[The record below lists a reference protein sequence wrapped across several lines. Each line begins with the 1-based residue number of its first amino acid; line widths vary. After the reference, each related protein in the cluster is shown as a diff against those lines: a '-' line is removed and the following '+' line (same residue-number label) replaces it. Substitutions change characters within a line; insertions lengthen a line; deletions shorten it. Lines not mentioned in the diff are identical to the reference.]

1 MLPTPQGGS
10 KDKPKKQTMG
20 PFVPGTE
27 PKGSIQSK
35 WMNDNPEA
43 PVSRQAKTYNAGTPL
58 KSLLNRPEPKVNT
71 QSVASLL
78 GLSDSTPEVPSM
90 IARPEGS
97 LLQEGARKAQADA
110 AARAEQEK
118 KETVKQERSK
128 NKFTISGGRIMS
140 IGSDGEEQQ
149 LPTGDSLGEAAESFA
164 ARAKREMAMN
174 TSAKVAKGGEP
185 PAEGQPVGKVK
196 PMSWEEYEALS
207 PRARAAVD
215 FNTMLVTAVN
225 KDKASQ
231 KQYETSADKQER
243 AQYEVGVQEM
253 FGDERGSDLYAPET
267 MAVLQQIKFKDPQAD
282 LDDFLGL
289 KAAITEDDLKTI
301 DDNFITKNQPAELP
315 DKIAAPKTLANSADP
330 GVRNPL
336 TENQQERREMVMG
349 LALGTE
355 RAIDQQM
362 SKAQGVLQNFQATA
376 YAERSESVGFLGGTP
391 STVELAPGYGD
402 DQLSQMIQSAYTQL
416 TTSDPNSPEI
426 QSMLT
431 DLSKGRRAGDP
442 EARQFYDYLS
452 TRVDQN
458 KTYGTPL
465 GGEDVKYRSAE
476 QLASALGL

>member
-1 MLPTPQGGS
+1 MALMAPQGGS

-27 PKGSIQSK
+27 PKNSIQSK

-43 PVSRQAKTYNAGTPL
+43 PVSRQAKSYQAGTPL
-58 KSLLNRPEPKVNT
+58 KTLLDRPEPKVNT
-71 QSVASLL
+71 QSISSLL
-78 GLSDSTPEVPSM
+78 GLSDPAPVPSM
-90 IARPEGS
+90 IARPEGTPI
-97 LLQEGARKAQADA
+97 QEGARRAQAEASARATERKAQKAKTD
-110 AARAEQEK
+110 RDDNRF
-118 KETVKQERSK
+118 V
-128 NKFTISGGRIMS
+128 ISGGRILS
-140 IGSDGEEQQ
+140 VDEGGEDP
-149 LPTGDSLGEAAESFA
+149 LPKGNDLGLAAESFA
-164 ARAKREMAMN
+164 ARAKREMAMK
-174 TSAKVAKGGEP
+174 TSAKVGQ

-196 PMSWEEYEALS
+196 PMTWEEYEALS

-215 FNTMLVTAVN
+215 FNTMLVSAVN

-231 KQYETSADKQER
+231 KQYETSANKQER

-289 KAAITEDDLKTI
+289 QAAITEDDLKTI
-301 DDNFITKNQPAELP
+301 DDNFITKNQPAALP

-336 TENQQERREMVMG
+336 TENQQERRELVQG

-376 YAERSESVGFLGGTP
+376 YAERTESVGFLGGTP
-391 STVELAPGYGD
+391 SKVELAPGYGND
-402 DQLSQMIQSAYTQL
+402 ELSQMIQTAYTQL

-426 QSMLT
+426 QSMIT

-442 EARQFYDYLS
+442 EAQQFYDYLT
-452 TRVDQN
+452 TRVDQS
-458 KTYGTPL
+458 KMYGTPL
-465 GGEDVKYRSAE
+465 GGKDVKYRSPE